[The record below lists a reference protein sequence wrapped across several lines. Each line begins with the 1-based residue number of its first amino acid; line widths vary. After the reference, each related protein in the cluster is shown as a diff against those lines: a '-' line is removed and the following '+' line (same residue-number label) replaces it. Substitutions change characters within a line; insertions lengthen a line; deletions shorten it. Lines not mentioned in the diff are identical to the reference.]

1 MKIMIPKPCH
11 ENWENMTADERGK
24 FCSVCATTVRDFT
37 ASSDEE
43 LINSFSS
50 AADICGRFREDQLG
64 RSLNL
69 PLSGKLAIG
78 LLIAGGALGTVNAQ
92 EAKPQEVKTTELPRI
107 TGKVAVDQTVYRSE
121 SFRIGATV
129 SKPPERA
136 MVVLNGKRVSED
148 KLRALQSEDIKTINT
163 LSPKDAVRQY
173 GKAGK
178 NGAIIVTTKKK
189 R

>member
-1 MKIMIPKPCH
+1 MKIIIPKPCH
-11 ENWENMTADERGK
+11 ENWENMTEDERGK
-24 FCSVCATTVRDFT
+24 FCSVCSKTVHDFT

-43 LINSFSS
+43 LINSLGSGQN
-50 AADICGRFREDQLG
+50 ICGRFREDQLG
-64 RSLNL
+64 RNLNL
-69 PLSGKLAIG
+69 SLTGKLAMG

-92 EAKPQEVKTTELPRI
+92 EAKPQEIKTTELPRI

-121 SFRIGATV
+121 SFRIGASV

-148 KLRALQSEDIKTINT
+148 KLKALKSEDIKTINT
-163 LSPKDAVRQY
+163 LSPKDAMRQY